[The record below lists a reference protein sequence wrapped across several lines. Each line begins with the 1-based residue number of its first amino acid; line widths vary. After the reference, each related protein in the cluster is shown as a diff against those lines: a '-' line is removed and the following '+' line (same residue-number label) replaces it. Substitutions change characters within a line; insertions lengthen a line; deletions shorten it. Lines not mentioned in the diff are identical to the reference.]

1 LALVWLCLV
10 WFWFW
15 FGLVWF
21 GFGFGLVWFWLWL
34 WPNPNTD
41 TLVAT
46 HSDYTQE
53 KFCAPYWQPVNDGGI
68 LCETDAD
75 CRSTRQCYDTCRDCD
90 SESTCDGRVF
100 NGTIA
105 PWGTKQC
112 NSFNI
117 YGKP

>member
-1 LALVWLCLV
+1 
-10 WFWFW
+10 
-15 FGLVWF
+15 
-21 GFGFGLVWFWLWL
+21 
-34 WPNPNTD
+34 
-41 TLVAT
+41 LVAT